1 LSANARTVVFVH
13 GLWMTGHESILM
25 RRELKRLLDA
35 EALVFSYR
43 SVADDV
49 AANADALA
57 QFLRPLGS
65 DEVHL
70 VGHSLGGLVILKFL
84 ENELAQPSAPA
95 LPPGR
100 VVLMGSPLQGIAV
113 ARSLSRFPLLKAA
126 LGRGIV
132 GEADLSKVRRW
143 RGARD
148 VGVIAGSVSLGFG
161 RLFADLPEPND
172 GTVAVEETMLDGAA
186 DHIVLPVSHTGM
198 VFSPVVAQHAADFL
212 RNGRFSRP
220 DPVP

>member
-1 LSANARTVVFVH
+1 MTRTLRTVVFVH
-13 GLWMTGHESILM
+13 GLWMTGHESLLM

-35 EALVFSYR
+35 EAVVFSYR

-49 AANADALA
+49 AANAAALA
-57 QFLRPLGS
+57 QFLRAVES
-65 DEVHL
+65 EQIHL

-84 ENELAQPSAPA
+84 EHESARPSAPR

-126 LGRGIV
+126 LGRSIV
-132 GEADLSKVRRW
+132 GEAHAPDVRRW
-143 RGARD
+143 GGARD
-148 VGVIAGSVSLGFG
+148 VGVIAGSVSLGVG

-198 VFSPVVAQHAADFL
+198 VFSPVVAQQTADFL
-212 RNGRFSRP
+212 QNGRFTR
-220 DPVP
+220 

>member
-1 LSANARTVVFVH
+1 MGTTARTVVFVH

-25 RRELKRLLDA
+25 RRELKRLLEA
-35 EALVFSYR
+35 EAMVFSYR
-43 SVADDV
+43 SVADDIGV
-49 AANADALA
+49 NARALA
-57 QFLRPLGS
+57 DFLRTVASEQL
-65 DEVHL
+65 HL

-84 ENELAQPSAPA
+84 EDEAARAATPP

-100 VVLMGSPLQGIAV
+100 AVLMGSPLQGIAV

-132 GEADLSKVRRW
+132 GEADAPVARRW

-148 VGVIAGSVSLGFG
+148 VGVIAGNVSLGFG
-161 RLFADLPEPND
+161 RLVSDLAEPND

-198 VFSPVVAQHAADFL
+198 VFSPVVAQQTAEFL
-212 RNGRFSRP
+212 RNGRFAR
-220 DPVP
+220 